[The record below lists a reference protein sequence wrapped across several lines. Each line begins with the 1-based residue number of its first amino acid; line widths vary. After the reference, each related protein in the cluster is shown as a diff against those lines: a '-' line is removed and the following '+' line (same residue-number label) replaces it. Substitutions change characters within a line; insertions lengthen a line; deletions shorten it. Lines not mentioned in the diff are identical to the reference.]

1 MTVNKNQ
8 TNLQASNSSGQTAL
22 IHDTDNKLKAT
33 DIISLF
39 PDEKIKRAL
48 SISSINGESPLFHFM
63 GLFEVAQEFIIFNE
77 SVDEATRR
85 DFETLC
91 KQMNFYL
98 ALIKETVKD
107 EI

>member
-1 MTVNKNQ
+1 MSLVY
-8 TNLQASNSSGQTAL
+8 
-22 IHDTDNKLKAT
+22 DTDEKLKAT

-39 PDEKIKRAL
+39 PDEKIKHAL

-63 GLFEVAQEFIIFNE
+63 GLFEVAQEYIIFNE
-77 SVDEATRR
+77 SIDEAIRG
-85 DFETLC
+85 DFSILC

-98 ALIKETVKD
+98 ALIKETIKE

>member
-1 MTVNKNQ
+1 MHNNKNQ
-8 TNLQASNSSGQTAL
+8 TDLQANNSSRQTAL

-33 DIISLF
+33 DVISLF

-48 SISSINGESPLFHFM
+48 SISSINGESPLYHFM

-77 SVDEATRR
+77 SVDEPTRR

-91 KQMNFYL
+91 KHMNFYL
-98 ALIKETVKD
+98 ALIKETVKE